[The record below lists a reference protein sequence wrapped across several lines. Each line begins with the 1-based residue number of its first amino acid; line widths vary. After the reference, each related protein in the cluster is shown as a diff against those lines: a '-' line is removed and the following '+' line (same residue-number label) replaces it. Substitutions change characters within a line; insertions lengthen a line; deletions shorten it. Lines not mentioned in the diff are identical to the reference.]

1 MLQRSADK
9 DLVKRVNGL
18 ITSLHKAAHPSGLA
32 FGQTQTGR
40 EGFVQFGA
48 NYQRELCVR
57 LVEWGTFATSLL
69 LREVSRA
76 VPVSDAWIAE
86 KKAVAQER
94 ARWLAAEYQSRQT
107 PG

>member
-1 MLQRSADK
+1 M
-9 DLVKRVNGL
+9 
-18 ITSLHKAAHPSGLA
+18 ITELRKAAHPSGLT

-40 EGFVQFGA
+40 EGFAQFGA

-57 LVEWGTFATSLL
+57 LIDWGTFATFII

-86 KKAVAQER
+86 LQAFAKER
-94 ARWLAAEYQSRQT
+94 ARWLTAERESRQE
-107 PG
+107 